1 MLTQKIKVFI
11 ADDHEIF
18 RDGVKQ
24 LISNELDME
33 VVGTASSGEEA
44 LELLKN
50 KPADVVIMDIRMPG
64 MNGLETSRAIL
75 NKNADTHILFFS
87 LYDRDDYVITAL
99 EMGASGYILKD
110 TSNKIFLKGIRAV
123 SKGQFYF
130 TGDVTDVLIK
140 KYRELRDG
148 KNSPEISSST
158 IQATLSKREH
168 QILNMIRE
176 SKTNKEIAEEFNLS
190 VRTIETHRMNILRK
204 FNVSNF
210 DELVKTTN
218 ETSTNE
224 TAEEE

>member
-1 MLTQKIKVFI
+1 MLASKIKVFI

-24 LISNELDME
+24 LISNEADME
-33 VVGTASSGEEA
+33 VIGTASSGEEA
-44 LELLKN
+44 VELLKDTT
-50 KPADVVIMDIRMPG
+50 ADVVIMDIRMSG

-75 NKNADTHILFFS
+75 KNDPNTHILFFS
-87 LYDRDDYVITAL
+87 LYDRDDYVLTAL

-123 SKGQFYF
+123 SNGQFYF

-140 KYRELRDG
+140 KYRELRDV
-148 KNSPEISSST
+148 KNTPEISSSSL
-158 IQATLSKREH
+158 QASLSKREH
-168 QILNMIRE
+168 QILDMIRE
-176 SKTNKEIAEEFNLS
+176 GKTNKEIAEEYNLS

-210 DELVKTTN
+210 DELIKITGSDGVI
-218 ETSTNE
+218 
-224 TAEEE
+224 EE

>member
-1 MLTQKIKVFI
+1 MLTRKIKVFI

-24 LISNELDME
+24 LISNEPDME

-44 LELLKN
+44 LELLKE
-50 KPADVVIMDIRMPG
+50 KPADVVIMDIRMSG

-75 NKNADTHILFFS
+75 KSDPNTHILFFS
-87 LYDRDDYVITAL
+87 LYDRDDYVVTAL

-123 SKGQFYF
+123 SNGQFYF

-140 KYRELRDG
+140 KYRELKDV
-148 KNSPEISSST
+148 KNSPEISPSS
-158 IQATLSKREH
+158 IQSSLSKREI

-176 SKTNKEIAEEFNLS
+176 GKTNKEIAEEYNLS

-210 DELVKTTN
+210 DELIKIDDETLGSQKT
-218 ETSTNE
+218 SQ
-224 TAEEE
+224 

>member
-1 MLTQKIKVFI
+1 MLTKKIKVFI

-24 LISNELDME
+24 LISNESDME

-44 LELLKN
+44 LELLKDN
-50 KPADVVIMDIRMPG
+50 HADVVIMDIRMPG

-75 NKNADTHILFFS
+75 KDNSNTHILFFS
-87 LYDRDDYVITAL
+87 LYDRDDYVVTAL

-123 SKGQFYF
+123 SNGQFYF

-140 KYRELRDG
+140 KYRELRNI
-148 KNSPEISSST
+148 KSTPEISSSS
-158 IQATLSKREH
+158 IQASLSKREH

-176 SKTNKEIAEEFNLS
+176 GKTNKEIAELYTLS

-210 DELVKTTN
+210 DELIKITGDDLIDEKT
-218 ETSTNE
+218 
-224 TAEEE
+224 EE

>member
-1 MLTQKIKVFI
+1 MLTKKIKVFI

-24 LISNELDME
+24 LISNEPDME
-33 VVGTASSGEEA
+33 VIGTASSGEEA
-44 LELLKN
+44 LELLKDN
-50 KPADVVIMDIRMPG
+50 PADVVIMDIRMSG

-75 NKNADTHILFFS
+75 QHDSNTHILFFS
-87 LYDRDDYVITAL
+87 LYDRDDYVVTAL

-123 SKGQFYF
+123 SNGQFYF

-140 KYRELRDG
+140 KYRELKDV
-148 KNSPEISSST
+148 KNSPEISSSS
-158 IQATLSKREH
+158 IQSSLSKREN
-168 QILNMIRE
+168 QILNMIRDG
-176 SKTNKEIAEEFNLS
+176 KTNKEIAEEYNLS

-210 DELVKTTN
+210 DELIKDSGSEGVI
-218 ETSTNE
+218 E
-224 TAEEE
+224 

>member
-1 MLTQKIKVFI
+1 MSVQKIKVFI

-18 RDGVKQ
+18 RDGVRQ
-24 LISNELDME
+24 LISNEPDME

-44 LELLKN
+44 LELLKDN
-50 KPADVVIMDIRMPG
+50 PTDVVIMDIRMPG

-75 NKNADTHILFFS
+75 KNDSNTHILFFS
-87 LYDRDDYVITAL
+87 LYDRDDYVVTAL

-140 KYRELRDG
+140 KYRELKDI
-148 KNSPEISSST
+148 KNTPEISSSSL
-158 IQATLSKREH
+158 QASLSKREH

-176 SKTNKEIAEEFNLS
+176 GKTNKEIAEMYNLS

-210 DELVKTTN
+210 DDLIKITDEGIVD
-218 ETSTNE
+218 EASDE
-224 TAEEE
+224 

>member
-1 MLTQKIKVFI
+1 MSVQKIKVFI

-18 RDGVKQ
+18 RDGVRQ
-24 LISNELDME
+24 LISNEPDME

-44 LELLKN
+44 LELLKDN
-50 KPADVVIMDIRMPG
+50 PTDVVIMDIRMPG

-75 NKNADTHILFFS
+75 KNDSNTHILFFS
-87 LYDRDDYVITAL
+87 LYDRDDYVVTAL

-140 KYRELRDG
+140 KYRELKDI
-148 KNSPEISSST
+148 KNTPEISSSSL
-158 IQATLSKREH
+158 QASLSKREH

-176 SKTNKEIAEEFNLS
+176 GKTNKEIAEMYNLS

-210 DELVKTTN
+210 DDLIKITDEGIVD
-218 ETSTNE
+218 
-224 TAEEE
+224 EESDE

>member
-1 MLTQKIKVFI
+1 MLTKKIKVFI

-18 RDGVKQ
+18 RDGVRQ
-24 LISNELDME
+24 LISNEPDME

-44 LELLKN
+44 LELLKDN
-50 KPADVVIMDIRMPG
+50 PTDVVIMDIRMSG

-75 NKNADTHILFFS
+75 KNDSNTHILFFS
-87 LYDRDDYVITAL
+87 LYDRDDYVVTAL

-123 SKGQFYF
+123 SNGQFYF

-140 KYRELRDG
+140 KYRELKDI
-148 KNSPEISSST
+148 KNTPEISSSS
-158 IQATLSKREH
+158 IQSSLSKREY

-176 SKTNKEIAEEFNLS
+176 GKTNKEIAEEYNLS

-210 DELVKTTN
+210 DELIKNTDDTIGAAGSV
-218 ETSTNE
+218 E
-224 TAEEE
+224 

>member
-1 MLTQKIKVFI
+1 MSTSKIKVFI

-24 LISNELDME
+24 LISNESDME
-33 VVGTASSGEEA
+33 VIGTASSGEEA
-44 LELLKN
+44 VELLKDTT
-50 KPADVVIMDIRMPG
+50 ADVVIMDIRMSG

-75 NKNADTHILFFS
+75 KNDPNTHILFFS
-87 LYDRDDYVITAL
+87 LYDRDDYVLTAL

-123 SKGQFYF
+123 SNGQFYF

-140 KYRELRDG
+140 KYRELRDV
-148 KNSPEISSST
+148 KNTPEISSSSL
-158 IQATLSKREH
+158 QASLSKREY
-168 QILNMIRE
+168 QILDMIRE
-176 SKTNKEIAEEFNLS
+176 GKTNKEIAEQYNLS

-210 DELVKTTN
+210 DELIKITGSDGVI
-218 ETSTNE
+218 
-224 TAEEE
+224 EE

>member
-1 MLTQKIKVFI
+1 MHTKKIKVFI

-24 LISNELDME
+24 LISNEPDME

-44 LELLKN
+44 LEFLKDN
-50 KPADVVIMDIRMPG
+50 SADVVIMDIRMSG
-64 MNGLETSRAIL
+64 MNGLETSRSIL
-75 NKNADTHILFFS
+75 QRDSNTHILFFS

-123 SKGQFYF
+123 SNGQFYF

-140 KYRELRDG
+140 KYREIRDG
-148 KNSPEISSST
+148 KNAPEISSSS
-158 IQATLSKREH
+158 IQASLSKREH

-176 SKTNKEIAEEFNLS
+176 GKTNKEIAEQYTLS

-210 DELVKTTN
+210 DDLIRNTN
-218 ETSTNE
+218 SEVT
-224 TAEEE
+224 EE

>member
-1 MLTQKIKVFI
+1 MLTKKIKVFI

-24 LISNELDME
+24 LISNEPDME
-33 VVGTASSGEEA
+33 VIGTASSGEEA
-44 LELLKN
+44 LELLKD
-50 KPADVVIMDIRMPG
+50 KPADVVIMDIRMSG

-75 NKNADTHILFFS
+75 KNDANTHILFFS
-87 LYDRDDYVITAL
+87 LYDRDDYVVTAL

-123 SKGQFYF
+123 SNGQFYF

-140 KYRELRDG
+140 KYRELRDV
-148 KNSPEISSST
+148 KNSPEISSSS
-158 IQATLSKREH
+158 IQSSLSKREI

-176 SKTNKEIAEEFNLS
+176 GKTNKEIAEEYNLS

-210 DELVKTTN
+210 DELVKIDD
-218 ETSTNE
+218 ETLNDKNSSE
-224 TAEEE
+224 